1 MLNPFVNLIG
11 EILYLY
17 SLCLII
23 WVIMATLV
31 SFKILNKS
39 QPVVWKVMDVL
50 NRLIEPALN
59 PIRKVLPDLGGVDIS
74 PILLILLLNFAREA
88 LYTYFYN
95 I

>member
-50 NRLIEPALN
+50 NRLIEPALK

>member
-1 MLNPFVNLIG
+1 MLNPFVNLLG

-17 SLCLII
+17 SLCLIV

-50 NRLIEPALN
+50 NRLIEPALK

>member
-1 MLNPFVNLIG
+1 
-11 EILYLY
+11 
-17 SLCLII
+17 
-23 WVIMATLV
+23 MATLV